1 MPELTSKPL
10 SWFTPDPEQPRKHF
24 DEGELRRLGES
35 LAVKQLQPVLARS
48 DGKLVAGERRWRAA
62 MLVGLKELA
71 VIITDEPLTDS
82 QIRVLQLTENVHRA
96 DLTDAE
102 KWRACEGLLRLN
114 QGWTNKDLAKHL
126 KLSESTVSKY
136 LAPSRCTKEVQEA
149 LEAGRIGIT
158 ACYEMSRGTDE
169 QQRELLRL
177 HESGVSRDGLAEH
190 ARKQKRAEVPVI
202 RAKRIVCP
210 LPSGVAIAVTG
221 KDLSLD
227 DLIEALAEAQRE
239 ARKAREQG
247 LDARTF
253 GAVMKD
259 KSKKH
264 SPHA

>member
-1 MPELTSKPL
+1 MPELATKPL
-10 SWFTPDPEQPRKHF
+10 SWFTPDPDQPRKHF

-48 DGKLVAGERRWRAA
+48 DGKIVAGERRWRAA

-82 QIRVLQLTENVHRA
+82 QIRVLQLTENVHRS

-158 ACYEMSRGTDE
+158 TCYEMSRGTDE

-190 ARKQKRAEVPVI
+190 ARKQRSPESKTVRLSRVRCA
-202 RAKRIVCP
+202 
-210 LPSGVAIAVTG
+210 LPSGVCITVAGEA
-221 KDLSLD
+221 LSLD
-227 DLIEALAEAQRE
+227 DLIDAFADATKEAK
-239 ARKAREQG
+239 KAREQG
-247 LDARTF
+247 LDAKTF
-253 GAVMKD
+253 QFVLRD
-259 KSKKH
+259 KARGK
-264 SPHA
+264 